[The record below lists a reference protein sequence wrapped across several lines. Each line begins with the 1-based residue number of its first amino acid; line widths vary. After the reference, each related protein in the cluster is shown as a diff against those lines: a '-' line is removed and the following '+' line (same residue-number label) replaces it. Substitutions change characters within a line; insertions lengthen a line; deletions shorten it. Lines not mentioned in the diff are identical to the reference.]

1 MYTITKQWSAGGRY
15 VIFQYLR
22 TYIIWLRLS
31 VIITHSGRSTAGVSF
46 GICQAI
52 ARLSGRSTIFHTIRS
67 TNTVSRSVICWWCYT
82 HTNCET
88 FLCDTLYTRPLYS
101 VNKLRILCKRQQN
114 TIFSYGDVGLQGH
127 CLCYPLFTAALPFGC
142 LPARTRQTSA
152 AATAVAATSR
162 IATTALMPPVCVT
175 LFRERAI
182 ASVSFKRAQLFVV
195 RALERYPHAYTH
207 FSRAHRTYQT
217 PPVVTLKTGANKIY
231 TMPTTNNIMS
241 WNAHSQFLRHQT
253 NEKKSAPLDRK
264 LHLPLLWNIGNC
276 VESAPTPTMSPPT

>member
-1 MYTITKQWSAGGRY
+1 MYTITKQCSAEGRY

-22 TYIIWLRLS
+22 TDIIWLRLS
-31 VIITHSGRSTAGVSF
+31 VIITNSGRSTAGVSF
-46 GICQAI
+46 GIGQAI
-52 ARLSGRSTIFHTIRS
+52 ARLSGRSTTFHTIRS
-67 TNTVSRSVICWWCYT
+67 TNTVSRPVICWWCYT

-88 FLCDTLYTRPLYS
+88 LLCDTLYTRPLHS
-101 VNKLRILCKRQQN
+101 VNELRILCKRQQN

-182 ASVSFKRAQLFVV
+182 ASIVQACTTV
-195 RALERYPHAYTH
+195 RAFERYAHAYTY
-207 FSRAHRTYQT
+207 FSRARRTNQT
-217 PPVVTLKTGANKIY
+217 PPVVTLPKTGANKIY
-231 TMPTTNNIMS
+231 TMPTTNNIRS
-241 WNAHSQFLRHQT
+241 WNAHSQFLRH
-253 NEKKSAPLDRK
+253 
-264 LHLPLLWNIGNC
+264 
-276 VESAPTPTMSPPT
+276 PTKWEEERATGP